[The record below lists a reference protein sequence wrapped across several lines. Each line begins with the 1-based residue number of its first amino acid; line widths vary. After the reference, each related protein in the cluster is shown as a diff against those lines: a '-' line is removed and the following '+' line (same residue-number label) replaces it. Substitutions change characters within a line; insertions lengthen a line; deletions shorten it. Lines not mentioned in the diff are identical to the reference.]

1 MTCRRWL
8 GHVRR
13 VLVRCVLVRRV
24 LVRRVLVSGVLI
36 LAQLLEYL
44 TLNLIS
50 HLTMQHALAKQPL
63 FLLQHH
69 DG

>member
-1 MTCRRWL
+1 MTRGRWP

-13 VLVRCVLVRRV
+13 I
-24 LVRRVLVSGVLI
+24 LVSSVLI

-69 DG
+69 DD